1 MTDAST
7 ISENLS
13 KSFSKLHIDSLRPS
27 MTLAPSQG
35 KNPCQKNINSP
46 PMKYLSQNKTK
57 TTLLK
62 ETKSTV
68 GPDLPVTCRKYNLN
82 NPIKVCISVAKHKI
96 FQSKPQDSNFLS
108 SNILI
113 THWQIFL
120 SSESLSKK
128 KYKKQKSF
136 LRRTKMSR
144 HPSSETKSSKKKSL
158 NNHCNGCCP

>member
-13 KSFSKLHIDSLRPS
+13 KSFSKLHIDILRPS
-27 MTLAPSQG
+27 MSLASNQG
-35 KNPCQKNINSP
+35 KNPSQNNNNSP

-57 TTLLK
+57 TTSFK

-68 GPDLPVTCRKYNLN
+68 GPDLPVICPKYNLN
-82 NPIKVCISVAKHKI
+82 NPIKVSISVAKHKNV
-96 FQSKPQDSNFLS
+96 QSKSQDSKFLS
-108 SNILI
+108 SNTL
-113 THWQIFL
+113 THWRIFL
-120 SSESLSKK
+120 SNESLSKK

-136 LRRTKMSR
+136 LRRMKMSK